1 MAGRRVYPG
10 ADGAA
15 AGMAGGSGLK
25 EAGNRVAGSD
35 GPWLDVNRGG
45 GILAIVCDGLS

>member
-10 ADGAA
+10 ACAA

-25 EAGNRVAGSD
+25 EAGDRVAGSD